1 MACPLCRKEFTL
13 FSNGVDD
20 LPENFFVTNLMQM
33 KALSS
38 VESKTSPCEACSG
51 GDESESEGQNAAS
64 VYCVE
69 CHMKICHICERA
81 HKAFKSTRSHKL
93 VEIGDKMI
101 STLQSMPLSYCD
113 INKIDDFYKQMTSD
127 VDNIADGAKK
137 CREMLEWLEKEKND
151 FNEQI
156 VQKGIAIS
164 EKSEQ
169 LKQMIDVHKDT
180 LMNELSSM
188 KQKRMRE
195 IETLR
200 KEIERQLLSVESY
213 KKYVD
218 ELRQKGT
225 AFDIA
230 RASSG
235 LHERA
240 EELLMFGV
248 TERTIADLGHAD
260 VTFTSSQYVIDDVSK
275 TLGQLR
281 LTTVK
286 GGKMIYF

>member
-1 MACPLCRKEFTL
+1 
-13 FSNGVDD
+13 
-20 LPENFFVTNLMQM
+20 
-33 KALSS
+33 
-38 VESKTSPCEACSG
+38 
-51 GDESESEGQNAAS
+51 
-64 VYCVE
+64 
-69 CHMKICHICERA
+69 
-81 HKAFKSTRSHKL
+81 
-93 VEIGDKMI
+93 
-101 STLQSMPLSYCD
+101 
-113 INKIDDFYKQMTSD
+113 
-127 VDNIADGAKK
+127 
-137 CREMLEWLEKEKND
+137 MLEWLEKEKND

-195 IETLR
+195 TETLR

-230 RASSG
+230 RAASG

-248 TERTIADLGHAD
+248 TERTIADLCHAD